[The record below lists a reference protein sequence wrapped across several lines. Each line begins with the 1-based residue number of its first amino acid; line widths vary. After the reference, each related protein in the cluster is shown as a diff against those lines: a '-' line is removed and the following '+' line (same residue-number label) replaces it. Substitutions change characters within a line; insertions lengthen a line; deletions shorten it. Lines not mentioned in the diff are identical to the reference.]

1 MHNQTQSSYYRE
13 YSYRD
18 ASAPHTSAYLL
29 RQLDLLCGDVA
40 PGTRVLDVGCGN
52 GFLAGHFLAR
62 QCQVLG
68 IDLSSEGIA
77 IARSTYPAGRFE
89 VIPADDRMLESLCEK
104 PFDMVV
110 STEGIEH

>member
-77 IARSTYPAGRFE
+77 IARSTSSRNDSIDFANISSSAAARL
-89 VIPADDRMLESLCEK
+89 IK
-104 PFDMVV
+104 
-110 STEGIEH
+110 